1 LHASIIQRVEQ
12 TRASRLKLPGFAFA
26 ARHTLRCWV
35 WQMDHSRSIGRA
47 DGLCATCA
55 HVETIRSDRSS
66 IFYQCLLS
74 ARDPRF
80 VKYPRLPVL
89 VCPGYAS
96 APGKRGE
103 PELG

>member
-1 LHASIIQRVEQ
+1 MDQGASIDE
-12 TRASRLKLPGFAFA
+12 A
-26 ARHTLRCWV
+26 A
-35 WQMDHSRSIGRA
+35 
-47 DGLCATCA
+47 GLCATCA

-66 IFYQCLLS
+66 IYYRCLLS
-74 ARDPRF
+74 DRDPRF

-96 APGKRGE
+96 APGTWKK